1 MPAKKKTSRPNVS
14 RHIPENVSRE
24 VLTRAG
30 HDSSAG
36 ITPLDLEV
44 LSEDSSVDFLLQRT
58 DGHRIPKTGDTATAR
73 TLAQHLDGL
82 ALAMELCAASIR
94 ARRCALATYLREWEA
109 RRAHLIRWHVAGP
122 SRFPHSI
129 TITCQISLDQ
139 LTTGARTLFRILSWL
154 APEPMPLHHLDAVK
168 MRHSKWSRL
177 LHFCK
182 PKPHPRALLL
192 ELCELHLTT
201 LSADGTT
208 FSVHPVL
215 QDITRQQQDV
225 PVPPALLTALA
236 WVNDAM
242 PEDTDAMNTWPEAQ
256 PLLPHA
262 LALTSAATERGL
274 LTPTSRLLNCCAFL
288 MLHQGHH
295 AAAEPLFRAA
305 LTLTEKH
312 LGANHPGTATSLN
325 NLAQLLLETDR
336 PSEAEPLLRRALA
349 IDEAVFGHDKPTV
362 AIRMNNLAQF
372 LQDTNRQ
379 AEAEP
384 LLRRTLAISENCF
397 ADDDPFVAAELHN
410 LARLLHDTDR
420 MAEAEPLL
428 RRALAIDEAALGT
441 DHPDVATGLHNLAR
455 LLHDTD
461 RMAEAEP
468 LLRRALAID
477 EAALGK
483 DHPDVATSLHNLAS
497 LLHDTNRREEAEHM
511 MRRALAIDEAAL
523 GKDHRLVATDLHNL
537 AQMLQ
542 DMNRREEAEPMI
554 ARALRIFENS
564 LGSEHSKS
572 VAARN
577 DLTNLRKEMQS

>member
-1 MPAKKKTSRPNVS
+1 MPAKKKTSRPDVS
-14 RHIPENVSRE
+14 RHIPESVSRE

-44 LSEDSSVDFLLQRT
+44 LPEDSSVEFLLQRT

-73 TLAQHLDGL
+73 TLAQHLEGL
-82 ALAMELCAASIR
+82 ALAMELCAAYIR
-94 ARRCALATYLREWEA
+94 ARRCSLATYLREWEA
-109 RRAHLIRWHVAGP
+109 RRAHLIRWHVTGP
-122 SRFPHSI
+122 GRFPHSI
-129 TITCQISLDQ
+129 TITSQISLDQ
-139 LTTGARTLFRILSWL
+139 LTTGARTLFHILSWL

-168 MRHSKWSRL
+168 MRHSRWSRL

-215 QDITRQQQDV
+215 QEITRQQQDV
-225 PVPPALLTALA
+225 PVPPALLTALT

-242 PEDTDAMNTWPEAQ
+242 PEDTDAMSTWPVAQ

-262 LALTSAATERGL
+262 LALTTAATQRGL
-274 LTPTSRLLNCCAFL
+274 PTPTTRLLNCCAFL

-325 NLAQLLLETDR
+325 NLAQLLHETDR

-349 IDEAVFGHDKPTV
+349 IDEAVFGSDKPTV
-362 AIRMNNLAQF
+362 AIRLNNLAQF
-372 LQDTNRQ
+372 LQDTNRP

-384 LLRRTLAISENCF
+384 LLRRTLAISENWF
-397 ADDDPFVAAELHN
+397 ADDDPIVATDLN
-410 LARLLHDTDR
+410 DLARLLHDTDR
-420 MAEAEPLL
+420 SAEAEPLM
-428 RRALAIDEAALGT
+428 RRALAIYETALGT
-441 DHPDVATGLHNLAR
+441 DHPTVAIGLHNLAR

-468 LLRRALAID
+468 L
-477 EAALGK
+477 
-483 DHPDVATSLHNLAS
+483 
-497 LLHDTNRREEAEHM
+497 
-511 MRRALAIDEAAL
+511 MRRALAIAEAAL
-523 GKDHRLVATDLHNL
+523 GKDHRHVATDLHRL
-537 AQMLQ
+537 ARMLQ
-542 DMNRREEAEPMI
+542 DMNRREEAEPML

-564 LGSEHSKS
+564 LGPKHSKS
-572 VAARN
+572 VTARN
-577 DLTNLRKEMQS
+577 NLANLQKEMQS